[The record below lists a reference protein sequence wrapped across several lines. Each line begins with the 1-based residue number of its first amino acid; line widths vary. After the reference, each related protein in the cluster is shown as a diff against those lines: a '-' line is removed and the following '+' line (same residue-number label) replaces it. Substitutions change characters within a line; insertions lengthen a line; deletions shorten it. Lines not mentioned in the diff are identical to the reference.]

1 MNVVI
6 VEDEVNSR
14 LLLKNLLSENPKVTI
29 VGEAASVA
37 EGLQVINSTRPDLLF
52 LDVQLQNGTSFDL
65 LQQLENQ
72 YQIIFTTAYD
82 EYAVK
87 AFKFNAIDYLLKPID
102 EDELR
107 LAVQKAED
115 HFSRNYKLSKDQITN
130 LLSSVTGNGRVS
142 DKIAI
147 PTPEGFIVL
156 PCQDILYCRSIG
168 NYTEFVLSNDKKLMS
183 SYTLKQYD
191 DILVNHGFLRIHK
204 SYLVNLKHITQYKR
218 TDGGSVVLANGDEIA
233 VSKRNK
239 ELLLGA
245 FRS

>member
-14 LLLKNLLSENPKVTI
+14 MLLRNLLMEIPKVTI
-29 VGEAASVA
+29 VGEAATVA
-37 EGLQVINSTRPDLLF
+37 EAKEVIGNTHPDLLF
-52 LDVQLQNGTSFDL
+52 LDIQLQNSTSFEL
-65 LQQLENQ
+65 LQQLEQQ
-72 YQIIFTTAYD
+72 YEIIFTTAYD

-102 EDELR
+102 EDELK
-107 LAVQKAED
+107 LAVQKAEERI
-115 HFSRNYKLSKDQITN
+115 SSNYKLSKEQVTN
-130 LLSSVTGNGRVS
+130 LLATVSGTGRVN

-147 PTPEGFIVL
+147 PTPDGFIVL

-168 NYTEFVLSNDKKLMS
+168 NYTEFVLVHDKKLMS

-191 DILVNHGFLRIHK
+191 DILSNHGFLRIHK
-204 SYLVNLKHITQYKR
+204 SYLVNLKHIVQYKR

-239 ELLLGA
+239 EVLLEA

>member
-6 VEDEVNSR
+6 VEDEINSR
-14 LLLKNLLSENPKVTI
+14 SLIRNLLNEIPKIVI
-29 VGEAASVA
+29 VGEASTVA
-37 EGLQVINSTRPDLLF
+37 EAKEVITNTNPDLLF
-52 LDVQLQNGTSFDL
+52 LDVQLQNSTSFEL
-65 LQQLENQ
+65 LQQLERP
-72 YQIIFTTAYD
+72 YDIIFTTAYD

-102 EDELR
+102 EDELKA
-107 LAVQKAED
+107 AVEKA
-115 HFSRNYKLSKDQITN
+115 SQRVAANYKLSKEQVSN
-130 LLSSVTGNGRVS
+130 LLATVSGNGRVN

-147 PTPEGFIVL
+147 PTPDGFIVL

-168 NYTEFVLSNDKKLMS
+168 NYTEFVLVNDKKLMS

-239 ELLLGA
+239 EVLLEA